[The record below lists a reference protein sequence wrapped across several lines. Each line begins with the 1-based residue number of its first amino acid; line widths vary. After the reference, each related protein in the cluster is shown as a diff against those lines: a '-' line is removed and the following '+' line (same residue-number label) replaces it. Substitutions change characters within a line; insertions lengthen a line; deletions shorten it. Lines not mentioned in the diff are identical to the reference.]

1 MALSTTRAFTLDYDA
16 QGDVL
21 YVSLAA
27 PQPALSL
34 EVEPDVLLRYVPPGL
49 DVVGITFL
57 NFLTH
62 FPGSDPKTAL
72 GHATAVVDDIWRK
85 YPQVPL

>member
-1 MALSTTRAFTLDYDA
+1 MALITTRAFTLDYDA

-21 YVSLAA
+21 YVFFTA

-34 EVEPDVLLRYVPPGL
+34 EVEPDILLRYVPPSL
-49 DVVGITFL
+49 DVVGMTFL

-62 FPGSDPKTAL
+62 FPGSDPETAIER
-72 GHATAVVDDIWRK
+72 ATAVVDDIVRK
-85 YPQVPL
+85 YPKIPL

>member
-1 MALSTTRAFTLDYDA
+1 MALSTPRAFTIDYDA

-21 YVSLAA
+21 YVSLTA

-49 DVVGITFL
+49 KVVGITFL
-57 NFLTH
+57 NFLMH
-62 FPGSDPKTAL
+62 FPGPDPKTTLA
-72 GHATAVVDDIWRK
+72 HATTVVEGILRK
-85 YPQVPL
+85 YPKVPL